1 MIDASRLAVT
11 LDGMRKFKLP
21 VSTIIQIIGLIR
33 MFPTI
38 YGFEVGKFNIIII
51 TKSAALDNHVCRT
64 LNHEVLHLVID
75 CYFDEKMSIM
85 LDNEDKDKLSILDKL
100 TFEGYLG
107 ED

>member
-1 MIDASRLAVT
+1 
-11 LDGMRKFKLP
+11 MRKLGLP
-21 VSTIIQIIGLIR
+21 VSVIIQIIGLIK

-75 CYFDEKMSIM
+75 YYFDEKMSM
-85 LDNEDKDKLSILDKL
+85 TLDNEDIDGLSVLDRL
-100 TFEGYLG
+100 TFDGYLG
-107 ED
+107 DD